1 MKKTVKFIVGVGV
14 MALPALA
21 FAAGSS
27 NLQGLNDLAGGV
39 ASIVRTLIPVAFG
52 LELLYFFYGVAKFI
66 LSAGDEEKKG
76 EGKQIMLWG
85 VVALFVTGSLYGI
98 ISYLQGVFGITDNTS
113 SSVTIPNI

>member
-1 MKKTVKFIVGVGV
+1 MKKTVKFIAGVGV
-14 MALPALA
+14 MALPALV
-21 FAAGSS
+21 FATGDTSLS
-27 NLQGLNDLAGGV
+27 GLNNLATGV
-39 ASIVRTLIPVAFG
+39 AGIVRVLIPVAFG

-98 ISYLQGVFGITDNTS
+98 ISYLQGVFGITDNS
-113 SSVTIPNI
+113 STSVTIPNI